1 MRLQALFVVLV
12 LAPTASHAF
21 SKARCTATQHAIEE
35 REPRPVLLVSGL
47 ATMTGGIAALSS
59 GRQGVF
65 ATAYLLSVPF
75 LPAMIGLMSLPCQ
88 VDPSLPETPMP
99 NPEIRESN
107 SDTLWIVGFNTA
119 VAGTTVLLSQ
129 NQPSRVV
136 AGIAT
141 GISAISPLF
150 YLGRFFNG
158 GTPERVSAQLGVPTQ
173 ITLRF

>member
-1 MRLQALFVVLV
+1 
-12 LAPTASHAF
+12 
-21 SKARCTATQHAIEE
+21 
-35 REPRPVLLVSGL
+35 
-47 ATMTGGIAALSS
+47 
-59 GRQGVF
+59 
-65 ATAYLLSVPF
+65 
-75 LPAMIGLMSLPCQ
+75 
-88 VDPSLPETPMP
+88 MP
-99 NPEIRESN
+99 NAEIRESN

-141 GISAISPLF
+141 GLSAISPLL

-173 ITLRF
+173 ITLVNIFPAGQAASARPSVDSIQRLE